1 MAKELTTSFGLFGS
15 TTHANA
21 LGELK
26 AHIAMLV
33 EQLGTQGCSQ
43 KTLGSSGQEVS

>member
-1 MAKELTTSFGLFGS
+1 MAKELTTSFSLFGS
-15 TTHANA
+15 TTYAHA